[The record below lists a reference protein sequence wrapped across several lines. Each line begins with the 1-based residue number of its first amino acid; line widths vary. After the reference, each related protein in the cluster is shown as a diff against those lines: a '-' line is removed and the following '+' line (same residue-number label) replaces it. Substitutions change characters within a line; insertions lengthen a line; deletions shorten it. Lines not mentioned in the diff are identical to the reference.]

1 MVGICC
7 LRPPSGAVPGVTA
20 EGGAV
25 TGLGVA
31 FCCVGKGV
39 MAEGKESIL
48 LVLLKKAAEEDSL
61 AESAVTGNVGVE
73 VCGTGGC
80 SCSCF

>member
-1 MVGICC
+1 M
-7 LRPPSGAVPGVTA
+7 PGATA

-73 VCGTGGC
+73 VCP
-80 SCSCF
+80 